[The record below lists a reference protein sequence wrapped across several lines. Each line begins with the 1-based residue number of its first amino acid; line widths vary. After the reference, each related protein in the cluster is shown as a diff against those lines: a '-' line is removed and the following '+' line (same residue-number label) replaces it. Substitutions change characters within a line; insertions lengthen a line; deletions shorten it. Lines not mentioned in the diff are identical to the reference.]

1 MPTDET
7 GREAPA
13 ESEESSGSDDHEA
26 DVDPFQIESRLTSHA
41 IYVSEFEGSQNDGY
55 RLAYESMAAD
65 QGAVPHRELGRVINV
80 FRDLFGEDWAG
91 TRIDATVCDLDG
103 NPVATW
109 HCEREWLADL
119 AAGELTELEFSDL
132 VVDSLEPVED

>member
-1 MPTDET
+1 MTANDSD
-7 GREAPA
+7 REVPA
-13 ESEESSGSDDHEA
+13 ESDGSNDDSDAAE
-26 DVDPFQIESRLTSHA
+26 VDPFQIESRLTSHA
-41 IYVSEFEGSQNDGY
+41 IYVSEFEGTEESGY

-65 QGAVPHRELGRVINV
+65 QGAVPHRELGRVVNV
-80 FRDLFGEDWAG
+80 FLDLFGEDWTG

-119 AAGELTELEFSDL
+119 ANDEMTELEFSDL
-132 VVDSLEPVED
+132 VVDSLEHVEE